1 MASALQCNLFC
12 PEIFVKPK
20 YPSKNLK
27 SNRPLHISNWHFSHM
42 TRMSDKSPLL
52 LNKLDTRNCM
62 KTDHTGL
69 PAVVRNCETN
79 IMMITCCKTLVQEQ
93 GNKLSRH
100 LHLSTLWGFIFHQ
113 ERQKQAHQR
122 KPCHGHWVL
131 SVLNTATFIFH
142 CIHCFTYV
150 QIRLHVIYF
159 AQIYDISCQI
169 GCMERLWFVH
179 YFPHYMS
186 SRLLHYYDRTW
197 SHPFWISV
205 TYLLFNH
212 IQVYSQ
218 SSKCITASTFYS
230 KCLFGSS
237 FLWTCA
243 WDCLWLIGYNIIFSR
258 QNNWSRLY
266 FTVMQFYHLVDT
278 HVPDEK
284 LNYTCWRRHSYFQ
297 LWVTLRSQ

>member
-1 MASALQCNLFC
+1 MASALHCNLFC
-12 PEIFVKPK
+12 PEICVKPK

-27 SNRPLHISNWHFSHM
+27 SNRPLHISNWHFSQM

-131 SVLNTATFIFH
+131 SVLNTDTFIFH

-150 QIRLHVIYF
+150 K
-159 AQIYDISCQI
+159 
-169 GCMERLWFVH
+169 
-179 YFPHYMS
+179 
-186 SRLLHYYDRTW
+186 
-197 SHPFWISV
+197 
-205 TYLLFNH
+205 
-212 IQVYSQ
+212 IQVH
-218 SSKCITASTFYS
+218 ITCDIFCTN
-230 KCLFGSS
+230 
-237 FLWTCA
+237 LWH
-243 WDCLWLIGYNIIFSR
+243 FMP
-258 QNNWSRLY
+258 NWIYGEVVICPLLGAILY
-266 FTVMQFYHLVDT
+266 FNIFWLPWHAMW
-278 HVPDEK
+278 
-284 LNYTCWRRHSYFQ
+284 LN
-297 LWVTLRSQ
+297 